1 MKVFLNDFDV
11 LDFEFEGRE
20 VKLICPI
27 KPNGKLAFKMEY
39 WEAYPDVEASLI
51 ERGYHLVFVKNQGSR
66 FLSKPDFDTKA
77 RLIKFLSDKYNLDGK
92 CVPIGMSL
100 GGAQGILFASYYP
113 ELISCMFLDAPVVD
127 YSSMR
132 TYMSNGRV
140 WENEI
145 LKTFPG
151 LKHYNLPGLAE
162 NPVNRVDAL
171 AENKIPMILSY
182 GTEDATVSYFS
193 NGALLEEVY
202 EGTNLLKVIPVQF
215 RGHHPHGKLDDNTE
229 IVEFIVANS

>member
-1 MKVFLNDFDV
+1 MKVDLNGFDV

-20 VKLICPI
+20 VKLICPQN
-27 KPNGKLAFKMEY
+27 PNGKLALKMEY
-39 WEAYPDVEASLI
+39 WEAYPDVEIKLI

-77 RLIKFLSDKYNLDGK
+77 RLIKFLSEKYNLNGK

-100 GGAQGILFASYYP
+100 GGAQAVLFASYYP
-113 ELISCMFLDAPVVD
+113 ELISCMFIDAPVVD

-132 TYMSNGRV
+132 KYISSGRV

-145 LKTFPG
+145 SKTFPN
-151 LKHYNLPGLAE
+151 LKRYELSGFEE
-162 NPVNRVDAL
+162 NPVNMIGL
-171 AENKIPMILSY
+171 LIENEIPVIMSY
-182 GTEDATVSYFS
+182 GTEDATVPYQF

-202 EGTNLLKVIPVQF
+202 EGTELLKVIPVEY

-229 IVEFIVANS
+229 IVEFIIANS